1 MTGYGATFRMWRED
15 YAHGKDGKG
24 RDYNRGEWRHTIAI
38 RNSRSITIE
47 GLTLEESGGDGGRE
61 VEAVCCAAYRA
72 DDGDEAVVLANGTWS
87 EQSVELGWNG
97 ARKSVVVAPGGIV
110 LAGW

>member
-24 RDYNRGEWRHTIAI
+24 RDYNRGEW
-38 RNSRSITIE
+38 
-47 GLTLEESGGDGGRE
+47 
-61 VEAVCCAAYRA
+61 
-72 DDGDEAVVLANGTWS
+72 
-87 EQSVELGWNG
+87 NG